1 MDKEESKII
10 GLEVSPESWFTVMND
25 LIQIYESKDD
35 LASLA
40 KILNDDIS
48 IPQRDIKIHDCEA
61 YKAYIADMFLYEEID
76 EHPSFKEVLVG
87 VLEKND
93 IVFDGYFGFVNSL
106 SPLWLSY
113 KGIDHIN
120 PKNFELVCKQ
130 MKFTFSYPK
139 LKPEDACSSDGC
151 EKVHNNALKSIWNF
165 RHRSSKDYTMSG
177 WTKST
182 LRKAIVDAAKS
193 ITTGKKCDLVSVLNL
208 NMFFKNDVPDG
219 DKVFP
224 PGLGLAYYQPDNKLF
239 DGPQPCERASYPNLV
254 VWRTHNFRREYYIA
268 LYAALIG
275 LNLEK

>member
-10 GLEVSPESWFTVMND
+10 NLEVSQESWFTVMND
-25 LIQIYESKDD
+25 LIRIYESKDD
-35 LASLA
+35 LMSLA
-40 KILNDDIS
+40 KILDDDIS

-61 YKAYIADMFLYEEID
+61 YKAYIVDMFLYEEID
-76 EHPSFKEVLVG
+76 KHPGFKEVLDE

-93 IVFDGYFGFVNSL
+93 IEFDGYFGFVNSL

-113 KGIDHIN
+113 KGIDRIN

-130 MKFTFSYPK
+130 MKFTFSCPK
-139 LKPEDACSSDGC
+139 LKPEDTSDGC

-165 RHRSSKDYTMSG
+165 RHRSSKDYTMAG
-177 WTKST
+177 WTKAT
-182 LRKAIVDAAKS
+182 LRKAIVETAKS
-193 ITTGKKCDLVSVLNL
+193 IATGKKCDLVSVLNL
-208 NMFFKNDVPDG
+208 NIFFKNDVLDG

-224 PGLGLAYYQPDNKLF
+224 PGLGLAYYTADNKLF
-239 DGPQPCERASYPNLV
+239 DEPNPCERASYPGLV